1 MEYMLSCKGSA
12 YPCEVTIDED
22 NGRYLVRK
30 ADSSGEFFNT
40 APELVSW
47 VLNNW
52 QPDEFDDQQQF
63 GQMIDEIKEYTKSD
77 EKHAE

>member
-1 MEYMLSCKGSA
+1 MEYLLSCKGSA

-40 APELVSW
+40 AEELVSW
-47 VLNNW
+47 VLINW
-52 QPDEFDDQQQF
+52 HPEQFNDQQQF
-63 GQMIDEIKEYTKSD
+63 GKMIEEIKVFSV
-77 EKHAE
+77 EKNK